1 MKTSTRIPA
10 YKMAALEIRKFIE
23 KNGLTVGDP
32 LPPEA
37 ALAQQL
43 GISRPSLREGVK
55 ALESVG
61 VLEARHGEGVF
72 VTNFSFDSIVEN
84 LPYSM
89 LADNAQL
96 TQLLEVRTALEV
108 GMIPKIVAIIPQT
121 DIDALRAL
129 ALRMKELADGGKSFA
144 EEDRQFH
151 AQLFACLANPFLN
164 RLVDLFWKVFQK
176 MAHTLPMKPPSSGQH
191 TAQEHLEIVE
201 RLADGDISALK
212 SAHERHFKEIRKRI
226 VLPSGNI
233 PAGPQ
238 INS

>member
-1 MKTSTRIPA
+1 MKLSTRVPA

-23 KNGLTVGDP
+23 SNGLTVGKP

-37 ALAQQL
+37 TLAQQL

-61 VLEARHGEGVF
+61 VLEARHGDGVY
-72 VTNFSFDSIVEN
+72 VADFSFDSIVEN

-108 GMIPKIVAIIPQT
+108 GMIAKIAEIIPKA
-121 DIDALRAL
+121 DIDELQHL
-129 ALRMKELADGGKSFA
+129 AMRMKQMAEEGKSFA
-144 EEDRQFH
+144 DEDRQFH
-151 AQLFACLANPFLN
+151 ARLFSCLENPFLD

-176 MAHTLPMKPPSSGQH
+176 MAHTLPVAAPSSGQQ

-201 RLADGDISALK
+201 RLSQGDVIQLQL
-212 SAHERHFKEIRKRI
+212 AHERHFQEIRKR
-226 VLPSGNI
+226 LLSR
-233 PAGPQ
+233 Q
-238 INS
+238 NS

>member
-1 MKTSTRIPA
+1 MKLSTRVPA

-23 KNGLTVGDP
+23 SNGLTVGKP

-37 ALAQQL
+37 TLAQQL

-61 VLEARHGEGVF
+61 VLEARHGDGVY
-72 VTNFSFDSIVEN
+72 VADFSFDSIVEN

-108 GMIPKIVAIIPQT
+108 GMIAKIAEIIPKA
-121 DIDALRAL
+121 DIDELRRL
-129 ALRMKELADGGKSFA
+129 ATRMKQMAEEGKSFA
-144 EEDRQFH
+144 DEDRQFH
-151 AQLFACLANPFLN
+151 ARLFSCLENPFLD

-176 MAHTLPMKPPSSGQH
+176 MAHTLPVAVPSSGQQ

-201 RLADGDISALK
+201 RLSQGDVIQLQL
-212 SAHERHFKEIRKRI
+212 AHERHFQEIRKRI
-226 VLPSGNI
+226 LSR
-233 PAGPQ
+233 Q
-238 INS
+238 NS